1 MLAEIIDA
9 TKRFL
14 QTRAFAYR
22 RVFARPNQDVDV
34 VLKDLARFCRA
45 TRSTGHTDPYLAAR
59 LDGRREVFLRISENL
74 NLTVEELYR
83 LYGGP
88 GTEKSGP
95 G

>member
-22 RVFARPNQDVDV
+22 RVFARPNRDVDV
-34 VLKDLARFCRA
+34 VLTDLARFCRA
-45 TRSTGHTDPYLAAR
+45 ARSTAHADPHMAAR

-74 NLTVEELYR
+74 NLTTEELYR

-88 GTEKSGP
+88 NQQP
-95 G
+95 